1 MLSVRLPPPLYFTGP
16 DAGGLVIAGRAADLR
31 AAIAFNRLTV
41 RRNDPPPLAGLSCSL
56 LRGKDGRLIQGVV
69 LLLLMRSFSWSCN
82 RFVQQVA
89 ADDE

>member
-1 MLSVRLPPPLYFTGP
+1 
-16 DAGGLVIAGRAADLR
+16 VIAGRAADLR

-41 RRNDPPPLAGLSCSL
+41 RRYDPPPLAGLSCL